1 MKKLSPAALDVI
13 GRIRV
18 EPKPGDG
25 VIAFLPPVQL
35 DRKLYQEVNKVLE
48 TLGGS
53 WNRKLKGHLFLSDGD
68 LEDALDTVVHTG
80 GFVDRKKLLQFYETP
95 PLIAERLVD
104 LTEID
109 DDMRVLEPSA
119 GHGRIVDALL
129 PVCGQTTLTL
139 CEIDPE
145 KAHKLRTKYG
155 ENPKICVINEI
166 DFLKYDSNPSG
177 SLRFDRVAMNPPF
190 TKQQDA
196 KHVRHAWS
204 LLAPGGILVA
214 VMSAAVRFRETDLY
228 RWVRDNAETIE
239 DNDPGA
245 FKESG
250 TMVNTVIVRMRRGE

>member
-35 DRKLYQEVNKVLE
+35 DRKLYQEVNSALE
-48 TLGGS
+48 ALGGS

-95 PLIAERLVD
+95 ERLAD
-104 LTEID
+104 RLIELADIRPG
-109 DDMRVLEPSA
+109 MRILEPSA
-119 GHGRIVDALL
+119 GHGALIRAVDRHSVSDIHIEWYEIDEKNVQRLKADDYWGTGFTTGHQYDFMAIEPPPHFNRIV
-129 PVCGQTTLTL
+129 
-139 CEIDPE
+139 
-145 KAHKLRTKYG
+145 
-155 ENPKICVINEI
+155 
-166 DFLKYDSNPSG
+166 
-177 SLRFDRVAMNPPF
+177 MNPPF

-196 KHVRHAWS
+196 KHVRHAYDF
-204 LLAPGGILVA
+204 LAPGGVLVA
-214 VMSAAVRFRETDLY
+214 IMSAAVKFRETESY
-228 RWVRDNAETIE
+228 RWVRDNAEMIE

-250 TMVNTVIVRMRRGE
+250 TMVNTVIVKMCRGE